1 MNKIGKDF
9 CPQSHRLGELLELR
23 MATDE
28 TMSLEDVAL
37 ALECSEQALWKI
49 LMGHI
54 KFWSIPRNV
63 LENCASYLA
72 IPLIFLYA
80 KVGAVPLC
88 DFSVKGHNR
97 FRHPAIHGSDT
108 KSFDK
113 FLKLITIGNQY
124 KN

>member
-9 CPQSHRLGELLELR
+9 CPQSHRLGALLELR

-28 TMSLEDVAL
+28 TMSLEDVAF

-54 KFWSIPRNV
+54 EFWSIPRNV

-80 KVGAVPLC
+80 KVGAVPIC
-88 DFSVKGHNR
+88 DFFVKGHNQ
-97 FRHPAIHGSDT
+97 FRHSAIHDENL

-113 FLKLITIGNQY
+113 FSRAIVHQN
-124 KN
+124 